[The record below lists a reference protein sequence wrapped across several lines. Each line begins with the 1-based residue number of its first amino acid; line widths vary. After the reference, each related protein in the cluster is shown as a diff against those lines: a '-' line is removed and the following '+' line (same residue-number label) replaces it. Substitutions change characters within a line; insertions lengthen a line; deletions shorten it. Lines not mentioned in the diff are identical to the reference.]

1 MTLRHHAIFWTLLVG
16 LLFIDGGAV
25 ARRDDSPEK
34 KAEKRRFELDDF
46 GKLVGVK
53 DPQVSPDGRSVVI
66 VVSRPNYEKNRS
78 ESELVL
84 VDVASGKHRV
94 LTFDRASVGQP
105 RWSPSGD
112 RLAFLAKAS
121 ADKGSKFQLFVMP
134 MNGGEARRV
143 TDAADGVQH
152 YSWKPDGTTMAFATS
167 DEPANKKE
175 MEKGLDAFEVGN
187 NDFLATSAPQ
197 PTHIWL
203 APADGRAAKR
213 LTSGTWTLM
222 SVAPPGPPSS
232 PLAWSPDGQTIAFV
246 RQDKPC
252 DGDNDLTTV
261 QIVDVATGTLRG
273 LTGRQTLESF
283 PSISPDGT
291 QVAYWYPR
299 DDNPNHVNEIWTTP
313 IAGGQGRCLTRDID
327 RCLYCSLW
335 APDNKS
341 LLVGGND
348 GTRVSL
354 WMQPVEGPAKR
365 LDLGQ
370 VNPSWGFRIDAHVGR
385 TGAIAFTGSEAQR
398 PTELYFMES
407 PSATPR
413 KLTDFN
419 REVASR
425 DLGRIESI
433 EWPVSGG
440 FTADGVV
447 YYPPGFT
454 EKNKYPLVLLIHGG
468 PQAASTTSFS
478 AMAHLFASHGYVIF
492 SPNYRGSDNRG
503 HAYQKAIVG
512 DWGKGPGE
520 DVMAGVEVLKK
531 RGFIDE
537 SRIAVS
543 GWSYGGYMTSWLI
556 GHYQGWKA
564 AMAGAALTDWLDSY
578 NLSDWNVQ
586 ARYNFGGSP
595 WTGDFA
601 KTYRDQSPMA
611 YARNIRTPTLIMSTT
626 GDARVP
632 VTQSYQLYH
641 ALKDNGV
648 PVKFVA
654 YPVPGHFPG
663 DPVRQK
669 DLNRRWVGW
678 LDEHLR

>member
-1 MTLRHHAIFWTLLVG
+1 MTLRHQVLFGTLLVC
-16 LLFIDGGAV
+16 LIAIDSGQV
-25 ARRDDSPEK
+25 AGRDDPPAVKETP
-34 KAEKRRFELDDF
+34 RRFELDDL
-46 GKLVGVK
+46 GKLVGVS
-53 DPQVSPDGRSVVI
+53 DPQVSPDGKSVVV

-78 ESELVL
+78 DKELVM
-84 VDVASGKHRV
+84 VDVASGKQRV
-94 LTFDRASVGQP
+94 LTFDRAGVGQP
-105 RWSPSGD
+105 RWSPNGD
-112 RLAFLAKAS
+112 RLAFLAKTS
-121 ADKGSKFQLFVMP
+121 ADKTAKHQVFVLP

-152 YSWKPDGTTMAFATS
+152 YSWKPDGTALAYATS

-175 MEKGLDAFEVGN
+175 MEKGQDAFEVGN
-187 NDFLATSAPQ
+187 NDFLATAAPQ

-203 APADGRAAKR
+203 APAEGGAAKR
-213 LTSGTWTLM
+213 LTSGPWTLM
-222 SVAPPGPPSS
+222 SVAPPGPPGS
-232 PLAWSPDGQTIAFV
+232 PLAWTPDGKSIAFV
-246 RQDKPC
+246 RQERPH
-252 DGDNDLTTV
+252 DGDNDLTIV
-261 QIVDVATGTLRG
+261 QIVDVATGKIRS
-273 LTGRQTLESF
+273 LTGRETLESV
-283 PSISPDGT
+283 PSISPDGS
-291 QVAYWYPR
+291 QVSYWYPR
-299 DDNPNHVNEIWTTP
+299 EGDPNHVTEIWTTP
-313 IAGGQGRCLTRDID
+313 IAGGKGQCLTRDID

-335 APDNKS
+335 SPDNKS

-354 WMQPVEGPAKR
+354 WMQPLQGPAKR

-370 VNPSWGFRIDAHVGR
+370 VNPSWAFRIDANMGH
-385 TGAIAFTGSEAQR
+385 TGAIAFTGSEAHH

-407 PSATPR
+407 ASATPR
-413 KLTDFN
+413 RLTEFN
-419 REVASR
+419 REIASR
-425 DLGRIESI
+425 DLGKVESM

-447 YYPPGFT
+447 YYPPGFSD
-454 EKNKYPLVLLIHGG
+454 KNKYPLVLLIHGG
-468 PQAASTTSFS
+468 PQAASTNGFS
-478 AMAHLFASHGYVIF
+478 PMAQLFASRGYVIF

-520 DVMAGVEVLKK
+520 DVMAGLEVLKK
-531 RGFIDE
+531 RGFIDG
-537 SRIAVS
+537 SRIAVT

-556 GHYQGWKA
+556 GHYHVWKA
-564 AMAGAALTDWLDSY
+564 AMAGAAVTAWFDSY

-586 ARYNFGGSP
+586 GRYNFGGSP

-601 KTYRDQSPMA
+601 KIYREQSPITF
-611 YARNIRTPTLIMSTT
+611 ARNIRTPTLIMSNT

-654 YPVPGHFPG
+654 YPVPGHFPA

-669 DLNRRWVGW
+669 DVYSRWAGW